1 MRLRNRH
8 YFGRNVHFDPR
19 RRRRLVPAVAVAAAL
34 LGGCA
39 LITPPGAAPLRYRD
53 PVAGEVAVAADL
65 VYGTAVDQAGTTV
78 TLRADVYSPVGD
90 AVAARPFVI
99 FVHGG
104 SFRAGSKT
112 SAELVDQ
119 AQSLA
124 RRGYVVASISYRLG
138 PTVGCVVPGAEC
150 VVAIIQARE
159 DAQAAVRF
167 FRSNAAQYG
176 IDPERIA
183 IAGTSA
189 GAITALNVGYGAELP
204 GATVDGI
211 SAEVGAAISLSGA
224 ALPSGAI
231 DTLDAPALLFHGTA
245 DPLVPYGWATA
256 TVDTAQT
263 AGLTA
268 YLVTWVD
275 AGHVPYTAHRDE
287 ILTLTANF
295 LYWTIGIGA
304 ST

>member
-1 MRLRNRH
+1 MRVRDCQH
-8 YFGRNVHFDPR
+8 SGRNGRFAPGR
-19 RRRRLVPAVAVAAAL
+19 GPLAVAIAAAL
-34 LGGCA
+34 LTGCA
-39 LITPPGAAPLRYRD
+39 LVTPPGAAPLRYRD
-53 PVAGEVAVAADL
+53 PVASDVAISSDL

-119 AQSLA
+119 ARFFAQ
-124 RRGYVVASISYRLG
+124 RGYVTASITYRLG

-150 VVAIIQARE
+150 VVAIVQARE

-167 FRSNAAQYG
+167 FRSRAAEFG

-189 GAITALNVGYGAELP
+189 GAITALNVGYGADLP
-204 GATVDGI
+204 DATVDGV
-211 SAEVGAAISLSGA
+211 SAEVRAAVSLSGA
-224 ALPSGAI
+224 ALPGGAI
-231 DTLDAPALLFHGTA
+231 DANDAPALLFHGTA

-256 TVDTAQT
+256 TVDAAQA
-263 AGLTA
+263 AGLTS

-275 AGHVPYTAHRDE
+275 AGHVPYVAHREE

-295 LYWTIGIGA
+295 LYWTIGVGA
-304 ST
+304 SS